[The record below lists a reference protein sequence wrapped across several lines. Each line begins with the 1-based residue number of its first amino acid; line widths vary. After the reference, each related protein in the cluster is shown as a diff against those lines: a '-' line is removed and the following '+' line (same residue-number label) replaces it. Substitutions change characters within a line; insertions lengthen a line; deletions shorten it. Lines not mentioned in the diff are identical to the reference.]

1 MSPCKLCGRG
11 TQSQTGYCMCSWKQ
25 NDEGHKI
32 IRQRAKATAAQ
43 EKFDREMSEYV
54 QHLIDTFEAP

>member
-1 MSPCKLCGRG
+1 
-11 TQSQTGYCMCSWKQ
+11 MCSWKQ

-43 EKFDREMSEYV
+43 EKFDREMNEYV
-54 QHLIDTFEAP
+54 QELIDTFEPSWINTLEGNFRRLV